1 MADLGSTAG
10 TYYAPAL
17 NIDPY
22 TSVPE
27 FRTDDTTPCP
37 LDLFGS
43 KQQIQIKVRHGQSKN
58 GMEIQNFGRQRVKP
72 QYTKI
77 EQLQS

>member
-22 TSVPE
+22 TSVPNLVQ
-27 FRTDDTTPCP
+27 TIQHLSTGSVWVKTTT
-37 LDLFGS
+37 
-43 KQQIQIKVRHGQSKN
+43 QIKVRHGQSKN
-58 GMEIQNFGRQRVKP
+58 GMEIQNFGRQRVSFNI
-72 QYTKI
+72 QR
-77 EQLQS
+77 